1 MVLVQGSSES
11 STVDLTN
18 REKEFFLTQLQSSIF
33 AQLNIDTRA
42 YVSVNLSAC
51 TRLTR
56 QLCATHNWYFPSGA
70 PPHGTCVCWQ
80 LQLGKKVRESIVSII
95 T

>member
-42 YVSVNLSAC
+42 YVSVNLSVC

-56 QLCATHNWYFPSGA
+56 QLCTTHN
-70 PPHGTCVCWQ
+70 
-80 LQLGKKVRESIVSII
+80 
-95 T
+95 